1 MISFIFVLGMS
12 IATIA
17 VIMIRKKSKWLTIQL
32 RHSNRWYP
40 PHRYLFMPFYR
51 KARKHFTFQHQ
62 ARAAVMLL
70 SGIVHVAV
78 VLPVLYLFPGNV
90 DYLIVLSLL
99 FYPIVAVRMWF
110 LGK

>member
-1 MISFIFVLGMS
+1 MISFIFILMMS

-17 VIMIRKKSKWLTIQL
+17 VLIIRKKIKWLDIQL
-32 RHSNRWYP
+32 KHSNRWYP

-51 KARKHFTFQHQ
+51 KARKHFTFQRQ
-62 ARAAVMLL
+62 AMAAVMLL
-70 SGIVHVAV
+70 SGIFHAAI

-90 DYLIVLSLL
+90 DYLIVLSLF
-99 FYPIVAVRMWF
+99 FYPMVAVRMWV